1 MRLLQCTRDNGFRL
15 TPDMDEDEIAV
26 HPYAI
31 LSHTWGAEGEEVTF
45 EDLASGAGERKP
57 GYKKIEFCGKQ
68 AEQDGLQYF
77 WIDTCCIN
85 KGNKAEFSQAIQ
97 SMFRWYRNA
106 ARCYVYLSD
115 VSCAPHRSEQEANML
130 LWDLEF
136 RQSKWFTRGWTL
148 QELLAPSLVEFFSC
162 QGKKLGDKI
171 SLRQQIHEITSIP
184 SLALEGTPLSQFSI
198 SERLRWKGDRET
210 TRDED
215 GWYSLSGI
223 FYVEIAPA
231 YSEGAASAFKRL
243 KEEIDKQ
250 ERCVQD
256 VRHTDPRDDK
266 KRIEDAKGGLL
277 ADSYRWVL
285 NNTTFRQW
293 QQDPH
298 NQLLWINGDPGKG
311 KTMLLCGIIDELH
324 SSMPR
329 TALLSYFFCQETDSR
344 INSATAVLRGILY
357 MLVSQQPSLVSHVR
371 KKYDHAG
378 KTLFED
384 ANAWVALTEIF
395 GDVLRDPSLNTT
407 YLIIDALDE
416 CVTNRPKLLEFIAMQ
431 SSTSQRVK
439 WIVSSRNW
447 PDIETQLER
456 AGHKVRLSLELNAKS
471 VAAAVDTFIQ
481 RKVDQLAKEKRYKA
495 EMRHAVLQHLTSNAN
510 DTFLWVALVCQDL
523 RATPKWNVLKKLPL
537 FPPGLDSLYKRM
549 MHQIGES
556 DGAEVCR
563 QVLASVAIL
572 YRPVTIPELIALVE
586 QLEDFVDDLE
596 SVREIIGLC
605 GSFLTLRED
614 TVYFVHQSAKDF
626 LINKAPQEPLLFRA
640 QNVHNSIFSRSLQLM
655 STTLRRDIYN
665 LRAPGISIDQVKP
678 PDPDPLAGIR
688 YSCLYWVD
696 HILES
701 RITKDSVKNLEASSS
716 VYNFLHQ
723 YFLYWLEALS
733 LLKSVS
739 EGVVMIRK
747 LANLQFDRS
756 PDLRAFIQ
764 DATRFAMATRSVIE
778 QAPLQAYCSALVFA
792 PEKSIIRETFET
804 CVPHWILR
812 KPRVEAHWSATLQ
825 TLEGHSSHVTSV
837 AFSPDGKQVV
847 SGSDEQ
853 TVRLWD
859 TATGVLQQTLEG
871 HFNWVTSV
879 AFSPNGKQVVSGSH
893 DQTVRLWDA
902 ATGALQ
908 QTLEGHSNSVTSVA
922 FSLNGKQ
929 VVSGS
934 NDKTPS
940 LPTASRSYQGL
951 TVTRYGSGTQQQEP
965 CSRRSR
971 FTLTMSGLWPSPP
984 TANTFRPYI

>member
-1 MRLLQCTRDNGFRL
+1 MRLLHCTRDSGFRL

-171 SLRQQIHEITSIP
+171 SLKQQIHEITSIP
-184 SLALEGTPLSQFSI
+184 PLALDGTPLSQFSI
-198 SERLRWKGDRET
+198 PERLRWKGDRET

-231 YSEGAASAFKRL
+231 YSEGAASAFRRL

-285 NNTTFRQW
+285 NNTTFQQW

-596 SVREIIGLC
+596 SVREIISLC

-626 LINKAPQEPLLFRA
+626 LIDKAPQEPLLFRA

-655 STTLRRDIYN
+655 SMTLRRDIYN

-678 PDPDPLAGIR
+678 PDPDPLAAI
-688 YSCLYWVD
+688 
-696 HILES
+696 
-701 RITKDSVKNLEASSS
+701 
-716 VYNFLHQ
+716 
-723 YFLYWLEALS
+723 
-733 LLKSVS
+733 
-739 EGVVMIRK
+739 
-747 LANLQFDRS
+747 RS
-756 PDLRAFIQ
+756 PNLRAFIQ
-764 DATRFAMATRSVIE
+764 DATRFAISTRSVIE

-792 PEKSIIRETFET
+792 PEKSIIRETFEI

-825 TLEGHSSHVTSV
+825 TLEGHSSGVRSV

-847 SGSDEQ
+847 SGSYDK

-859 TATGVLQQTLEG
+859 TATGALQQTLEG
-871 HFNWVTSV
+871 HSDGVSSV
-879 AFSPNGKQVVSGSH
+879 AFSTDGKQVVSGSY
-893 DQTVRLWDA
+893 DKTVRLWDA

-908 QTLEGHSNSVTSVA
+908 HTLEGHSNAVTSVA
-922 FSLNGKQ
+922 FSPDGKHIPTLHITGEWLREGTARYLWLPPNYRPACEAVWDRIVVLGHSSGRLSFLQIQPGLNQ
-929 VVSGS
+929 
-934 NDKTPS
+934 
-940 LPTASRSYQGL
+940 L
-951 TVTRYGSGTQQQEP
+951 
-965 CSRRSR
+965 
-971 FTLTMSGLWPSPP
+971 
-984 TANTFRPYI
+984 I